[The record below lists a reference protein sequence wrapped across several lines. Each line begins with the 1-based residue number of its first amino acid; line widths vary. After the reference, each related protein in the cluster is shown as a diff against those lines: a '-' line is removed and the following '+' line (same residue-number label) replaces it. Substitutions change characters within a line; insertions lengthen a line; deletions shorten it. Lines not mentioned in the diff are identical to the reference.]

1 MREISVTEALGWRLR
16 AQHLDA
22 PLGPGAL
29 AEAAGACGFQNTPP
43 GAWELAAIN
52 RVQDIT
58 AAALREAL

>member
-29 AEAAGACGFQNTPP
+29 AEAAGADTRRGRMQ
-43 GAWELAAIN
+43 
-52 RVQDIT
+52 R
-58 AAALREAL
+58 